1 MIQRPTD
8 LIEPSLIVLTMS
20 DLQGTAKP
28 ANLWAQLIAWKAS
41 LIVLA
46 DLPALVKWI
55 KYTDT
60 EVSEAG
66 NVRVML
72 KDKQN
77 LQKRLNAFCTDA
89 EYCKLL
95 RPGEVKVLSAK
106 LVHLPVLNIP
116 VKCIRKWE
124 NNHRCNY
131 WAQKTKI
138 RYRKK
143 INK

>member
-1 MIQRPTD
+1 
-8 LIEPSLIVLTMS
+8 MS

-28 ANLWAQLIAWKAS
+28 ANLWAQLMAWKAS

-46 DLPALVKWI
+46 DVPALVKWI

-77 LQKRLNAFCTDA
+77 LQQRLNALLYWPASTINEAFHA
-89 EYCKLL
+89 ISWAHRLAGLAVPCKSDI
-95 RPGEVKVLSAK
+95 VKTIREGSIRSVGR
-106 LVHLPVLNIP
+106 
-116 VKCIRKWE
+116 CI
-124 NNHRCNY
+124 
-131 WAQKTKI
+131 I
-138 RYRKK
+138 KK
-143 INK
+143 EPIILEI

>member
-1 MIQRPTD
+1 MYV
-8 LIEPSLIVLTMS
+8 SSM
-20 DLQGTAKP
+20 
-28 ANLWAQLIAWKAS
+28 KAS

-77 LQKRLNAFCTDA
+77 LPKN
-89 EYCKLL
+89 
-95 RPGEVKVLSAK
+95 
-106 LVHLPVLNIP
+106 
-116 VKCIRKWE
+116 VKCIIDLIFVFLSSLVTPVLIFPFT
-124 NNHRCNY
+124 H
-131 WAQKTKI
+131 TF
-138 RYRKK
+138 YRN
-143 INK
+143 I